1 MGALLVIDRL
11 QKWPSSVV
19 SALVRLRLKKLE
31 FKYVS
36 QSGLYSE
43 TVWREGKAF
52 GYLQIVPPGRQLVW
66 VESSYQPIGMEGE
79 GVN

>member
-1 MGALLVIDRL
+1 MITSGFLGC
-11 QKWPSSVV
+11 PSSLCYNNIQ
-19 SALVRLRLKKLE
+19 AE
-31 FKYVS
+31 
-36 QSGLYSE
+36 SGLYSE